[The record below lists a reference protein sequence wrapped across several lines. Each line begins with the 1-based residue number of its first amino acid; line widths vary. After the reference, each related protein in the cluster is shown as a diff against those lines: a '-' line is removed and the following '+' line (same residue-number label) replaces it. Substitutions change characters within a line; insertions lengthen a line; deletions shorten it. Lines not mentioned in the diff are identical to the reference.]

1 MLPVFVCEELP
12 FEAVR
17 RVTGISAKVWE
28 AGAKLKRLNEGSNVH
43 HCLLPRKQAPSAP
56 LRKVWDYF
64 HEECSLVQIDK
75 QTKVAW
81 IEIISSPDSKLS
93 ASTIVN
99 CSDFRLQKC
108 FDWNVSFASDWG
120 AKRIWSTTFYSQI
133 LTHPWLWTTR
143 ASGLEYGQFKP
154 AFVTASRSQS
164 PVTVSVDCVHW
175 WGFTLRSSTLII
187 HFH

>member
-1 MLPVFVCEELP
+1 MNYHSVTMTSLWPGKLSQTLKRTFLPTQHVVDAHLRRKQSLKVLPVFVCEELP

-108 FDWNVSFASDWG
+108 FD
-120 AKRIWSTTFYSQI
+120 
-133 LTHPWLWTTR
+133 
-143 ASGLEYGQFKP
+143 
-154 AFVTASRSQS
+154 
-164 PVTVSVDCVHW
+164 
-175 WGFTLRSSTLII
+175 
-187 HFH
+187 